1 MVSLIRR
8 SMGIAVLSCALL
20 LAGCKPAPPAERLA
34 EAQQLLQ
41 ERQTALA
48 IIKLEQL
55 VADAPDDPATTDA
68 RMILGVYFMDSL
80 RQFKRAEPFFR
91 AVYEKE
97 GVKTERGA
105 AAFMRL
111 VQIPAAQQDFDGA
124 LAIVD
129 EAAKT
134 IDANNDPEM
143 VDNLAFVRTDVQMA
157 SQNDAMTSA
166 ALEAWGSIMLD
177 SKDPGSRGRAREQLA
192 SFYRRTGDFMKSNEV
207 YDRYLAKFADDPTTP
222 QLILAQAI
230 NYRLIEKFVEADVLF
245 DKGQEMMS
253 STIALELNKQRRG
266 ESLVALA
273 RYNEAMERYDVAEA
287 LMLQAMGENPM
298 TRLAI
303 ETQFSIG
310 DMFARSRQ
318 FDRAI
323 ETFERIDKEN
333 PNSNIGANARQRIDA
348 VIELRRNIEA
358 AEAAMAAESGTPE
371 TTGTL
376 EAATPPAAEPA
387 P

>member
-1 MVSLIRR
+1 
-8 SMGIAVLSCALL
+8 MGIAVLSCALL

-34 EAQQLLQ
+34 EAQQLLT

-68 RMILGVYFMDSL
+68 RMILGTYFMDSL

-111 VQIPAAQQDFDGA
+111 VQIPAAQQDFEGA

-134 IDANNDPEM
+134 IDAKNDLEM
-143 VDNLAFVRTDVQMA
+143 VDNLAFVRTDVQIA

-166 ALEAWGSIMLD
+166 ALEAWSGIMLE

-192 SFYRRTGDFMKSNEV
+192 SWYRRTGDFMKSNEV

-245 DKGQEMMS
+245 DKGQAMMS

-318 FDRAI
+318 FDRAL

>member
-1 MVSLIRR
+1 MVSMIRR
-8 SMGIAVLSCALL
+8 SLGVAALSCALL
-20 LAGCKPAPPAERLA
+20 LAGCKPAPPAERLS

-41 ERQTALA
+41 EKQTALA

-68 RMILGVYFMDSL
+68 RMILGMYFMESL
-80 RQFKRAEPFFR
+80 RQYKRAEPFFR

-97 GVKTERGA
+97 GLKSERGA

-111 VQIPAAQQDFDGA
+111 VQIPAAQQDFETA

-129 EAAKT
+129 AAAKT
-134 IDANNDPEM
+134 IDPEKDAEM
-143 VDNLAFVRTDVQMA
+143 VDNLAFVRTDVQIA

-166 ALEAWGSIMLD
+166 ALEAWGRIMLESQD
-177 SKDPGSRGRAREQLA
+177 GGARGRAREQLA
-192 SFYRRTGDFMKSNEV
+192 SWHRRTGDFMESNAV
-207 YDRYLAKFADDPTTP
+207 YDRYLAKYQDDPTTP

-230 NYRLIEKFVEADVLF
+230 NLRLTEKFVEGDVLF
-245 DKGQEMMS
+245 DKGQAMMS
-253 STIALELNKQRRG
+253 STMALELNKQKRG
-266 ESLVALA
+266 EALVALA

-303 ETQFSIG
+303 ETQFAIG

-318 FDRAI
+318 FDRAK
-323 ETFERIDKEN
+323 EVFERIDREN

-348 VIELRRNIEA
+348 VIELRRQIEA
-358 AEAAMAAESGTPE
+358 AEAAMAAELGNAE

-376 EAATPPAAEPA
+376 ETATPPAAEPA

>member
-1 MVSLIRR
+1 
-8 SMGIAVLSCALL
+8 
-20 LAGCKPAPPAERLA
+20 
-34 EAQQLLQ
+34 
-41 ERQTALA
+41 
-48 IIKLEQL
+48 
-55 VADAPDDPATTDA
+55 
-68 RMILGVYFMDSL
+68 
-80 RQFKRAEPFFR
+80 
-91 AVYEKE
+91 
-97 GVKTERGA
+97 
-105 AAFMRL
+105 
-111 VQIPAAQQDFDGA
+111 
-124 LAIVD
+124 
-129 EAAKT
+129 
-134 IDANNDPEM
+134 
-143 VDNLAFVRTDVQMA
+143 MA

>member
-8 SMGIAVLSCALL
+8 SLGIAALSCALL

-68 RMILGVYFMDSL
+68 RMILGTYFMDSL

-111 VQIPAAQQDFDGA
+111 VQIPAAQQDFEGA

-134 IDANNDPEM
+134 IDTANDPEM

-166 ALEAWGSIMLD
+166 ALEAWGGIMLE

-192 SFYRRTGDFMKSNEV
+192 AWHRRNGDFLKSNEV
-207 YDRYLAKFADDPTTP
+207 YDRYLSKFSDDPTTP

-230 NYRLIEKFVEADVLF
+230 NLRFIEKFEEADVLF

-253 STIALELNKQRRG
+253 STIALELNKQKRG

-303 ETQFSIG
+303 ETQFAIG
-310 DMFARSRQ
+310 DMFAKSRQ

-323 ETFERIDKEN
+323 GVFERIDKEN

-358 AEAAMAAESGTPE
+358 QEAAMAAELGTAE

-376 EAATPPAAEPA
+376 EATTPPAAEPA